1 MEHSAPNSSK
11 STIYSTKSYQLMECE
26 DMFSPKLI
34 PSINIPDWKKT
45 LMQQRKIWSE
55 NQDREI
61 LRRKE
66 RFRKKQKIILEMA
79 RLAPIPS
86 NATKQNSSSSS
97 ASLDSK
103 KGNTSLDRNAC
114 FVSTY
119 MYYVYGN
126 IKYMYINLKT
136 LVAVT

>member
-1 MEHSAPNSSK
+1 
-11 STIYSTKSYQLMECE
+11 
-26 DMFSPKLI
+26 MFSPKLI

-66 RFRKKQKIILEMA
+66 RFRKKQKTILELA

-86 NATKQNSSSSS
+86 NATKQNISSSSV
-97 ASLDSK
+97 SLYSK

-114 FVSTY
+114 FVSTN
-119 MYYVYGN
+119 MY
-126 IKYMYINLKT
+126 
-136 LVAVT
+136 

>member
-1 MEHSAPNSSK
+1 MHFFCFHSSNCESVIMEHSAPNSSK
-11 STIYSTKSYQLMECE
+11 STLYPTKSYQLMKCE
-26 DMFSPKLI
+26 DMFSPKII

-66 RFRKKQKIILEMA
+66 RFRKKQKTIRELA

-86 NATKQNSSSSS
+86 NATKLNNSSSSD
-97 ASLDSK
+97 SLDSK
-103 KGNTSLDRNAC
+103 KPNTSLGRNAC
-114 FVSTY
+114 FVSNY
-119 MYYVYGN
+119 MY
-126 IKYMYINLKT
+126 
-136 LVAVT
+136 